1 MTYAIINTT
10 LKRTNERR
18 SLLRLAFFDVSFA
31 YWSLILSFWLK
42 VMKNYMKVENL
53 DKMQDKM
60 QKNTPKKKSN
70 QINVDFFKNH
80 LHEKIGSL

>member
-1 MTYAIINTT
+1 
-10 LKRTNERR
+10 
-18 SLLRLAFFDVSFA
+18 
-31 YWSLILSFWLK
+31 
-42 VMKNYMKVENL
+42 MKNYMKVENL